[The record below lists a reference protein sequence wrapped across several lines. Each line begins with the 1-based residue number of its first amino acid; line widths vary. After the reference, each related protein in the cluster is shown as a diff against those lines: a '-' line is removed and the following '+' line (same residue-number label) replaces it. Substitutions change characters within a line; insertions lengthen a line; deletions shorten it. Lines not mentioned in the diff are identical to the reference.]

1 MKLVAVK
8 QGHSLVAQDRL
19 AIDDLDKIK
28 DGAMV
33 TVEVIKKRS
42 IQHHRRFFALV
53 RFCFEHQREPVRY
66 LTEDAMRAAITI
78 SAGHRTEL
86 YMADG
91 TLAFMANSI
100 AWDKMDQ
107 VAFNEFWRNC
117 CDAIKRHYVP
127 GITDE
132 HIRQGLEDLIGAA
145 A

>member
-8 QGHSLVAQDRL
+8 QGNALVAQDRL
-19 AIDDLDKIK
+19 AIDDLDRIK
-28 DGAMV
+28 DGSRLM
-33 TVEVIKKRS
+33 VEVIKKRS

-66 LTEDAMRAAITI
+66 QTEDAMRAAITI

-91 TLAFMANSI
+91 TLAYMANSI

-107 VAFNEFWRNC
+107 SAFNEFWRNA
-117 CDAIKRHYVP
+117 CDAIQRYYVP
-127 GITDE
+127 GITDD
-132 HIRQGLEDLIGAA
+132 HIRQGIMDLIGEAA
-145 A
+145 

>member
-1 MKLVAVK
+1 MKLVLRK
-8 QGHSLVAQDRL
+8 QGHTLIAQDRL
-19 AIDDLDKIK
+19 AIDDIETIK
-28 DGAMV
+28 DGALV
-33 TVEVIKKRS
+33 TCEVKRSRS

-66 LTEDAMRAAITI
+66 QTEEAMRAAITI

-91 TLAFMANSI
+91 SVAYMANSI

-107 VAFNEFWRNC
+107 AAFNEFWRLA

-132 HIRQGLEDLIGAA
+132 HIRQGLMDLIGEAA
-145 A
+145 